1 MRRDFVAS
9 AIASPRLPALGDYAI
24 PVRERLVAVNR
35 AALILA
41 FSTLLLALLWGINA
55 ARYLRPS
62 ADDYCIGVRGNLGI
76 VGGFVN
82 DWQTFSGFAVP
93 SFVTNAL
100 LGVPLAE
107 LPLWVALAIP
117 FLAAALAVGAAA
129 YALVRPVFAQLHDD
143 WRLLVL
149 VIPAVMTL
157 WWGYLWSS
165 YSPSGRPAPSD
176 VTLGLTHWQNLNT
189 GYVIPIALVVLLGT
203 WVLRRDFS
211 TWQATV
217 VAPLLTGVV
226 AGFAGPATALAVLI
240 FVPTAMVGLWGLN
253 RRYWLLKGLTVG
265 LTTLV
270 SLVVSLN
277 APGTLARSDAA
288 RSDADTSVSSA
299 LGWFGA
305 VVPDGFIAWFA
316 MYWQW
321 RSLLVVGV
329 AAAAVYM
336 LRLVVGKPTRVLIG
350 RTWLAITVF
359 AWLLSTST
367 IVTDT
372 LAYGAYWHQSN
383 TTVLTFLS
391 LLLLGVGVGGW
402 LPLTSSTTVLLALP
416 VVLVALG
423 LSVFAAMV
431 EMSVS
436 ITERHAAWE
445 AGSAPIEGAIED
457 REVEWIGNCWEQLE
471 AIRQGR

>member
-1 MRRDFVAS
+1 MAS
-9 AIASPRLPALGDYAI
+9 AIAPPRSPALGDYAI
-24 PVRERLVAVNR
+24 SVRERLIGINRVA
-35 AALILA
+35 LFFA
-41 FSTLLLALLWGINA
+41 FSTLLLALMWGINA

-100 LGVPLAE
+100 LGVPLAQ
-107 LPLWVALAIP
+107 LPLWIALAIP
-117 FLAAALAVGAAA
+117 FLVAALAVGAAA
-129 YALVRPVFAQLHDD
+129 FVLVRPVFA
-143 WRLLVL
+143 RLLDGWKFQIL
-149 VIPAVMTL
+149 VIPAAMAL

-165 YSPSGRPAPSD
+165 YSPSGRPSPSD

-203 WVLRRDFS
+203 WVLRQNFF
-211 TWQATV
+211 TWQAGV
-217 VAPLLTGVV
+217 GASLLTGLV
-226 AGFAGPATALAVLI
+226 AGFAGPAIALAVLI
-240 FVPTAMVGLWGLN
+240 FVPMAMVGLWGLK
-253 RRYWLLKGLTVG
+253 RRYWLLQGLTVG

-270 SLVVSLN
+270 SVVVSLN

-305 VVPDGFIAWFA
+305 VVPDGFIAWFS

-321 RSLLVVGV
+321 RSLLVIGIGV
-329 AAAAVYM
+329 AAVYV
-336 LRLVVGKPTRVLIG
+336 LRLVVGKPVRMLIG
-350 RTWLAITVF
+350 KTWLAITVF

-402 LPLTSSTTVLLALP
+402 LPLTSSTTVFLALP
-416 VVLVALG
+416 VVLVAVG
-423 LSVFAAMV
+423 LSVFAAVV

-436 ITERHAAWE
+436 ITERQAAW
-445 AGSAPIEGAIED
+445 AIGPAPIEGAIED

-471 AIRQGR
+471 AIRRGG